1 MIHGR
6 SPQVPLTSTG
16 LAREE
21 KALRWLF
28 SFADMERGVGW
39 NPAAAPG
46 EQWKLG
52 RTRLLLDLAGSPD
65 RSLTCVLVAG
75 TKGKGSTAA
84 FLASILH
91 AAGIR
96 AGLYTQPHLQDYRE
110 RIRVDGA
117 AIAPGALADAVTAIR
132 ADVNRLRRIHPDA
145 GLPTTFEITTALAL
159 GHFVRAG
166 CTVAVIEVGLGGRLD
181 ATNAIDPVRSIITPI
196 SRDHTAVLGRTLAA
210 IATEKAGIMRTERVA
225 LLAPQRPSAAQALR
239 ASCRRIG
246 ACCVTIEPLAR
257 GARLSLAGDHQRV
270 NAALAVAAA
279 RALPGIAV
287 DDRAIADGLAGVRWP
302 GRFEVIRSI
311 AGGPSTIVLD
321 GAHNGASAE
330 AFARTLAQQIRGTPV
345 HLVIGMHGDKE
356 IAATL
361 RPLLTIATTVI
372 ATQATSPRALPA
384 EELAARC
391 RRAGAATVHAVSSV
405 DEAIRAARA
414 RAGAGGIVAVTGSL
428 AVIGEARTALGL
440 GVAEDLWAGGPRPQD
455 RRPPRR

>member
-6 SPQVPLTSTG
+6 SPHVPLTSTG
-16 LAREE
+16 LSREDE
-21 KALRWLF
+21 ALRWLL
-28 SFADMERGVGW
+28 SFADMERGIGW

-52 RTRLLLDLAGSPD
+52 RTRLLLDLAGSLD

-96 AGLYTQPHLQDYRE
+96 AGLYTQPHLQAYRE
-110 RIRVDGA
+110 RIRVDGT
-117 AIAPGALADAVTAIR
+117 AIAPDAFADAVAAIR
-132 ADVNRLRRIHPDA
+132 ADVIRLRRLHPDA
-145 GLPTTFEITTALAL
+145 GDPTTFEITTALAL
-159 GHFVRAG
+159 AHFVRAG
-166 CTVAVIEVGLGGRLD
+166 CTVAVVEVGLGGRLD
-181 ATNAIDPVRSIITPI
+181 ATNAIEPVLSIITPI
-196 SRDHTAVLGRTLAA
+196 SRDHTAVLGPTLAA
-210 IATEKAGIMRTERVA
+210 IATEKAGILRAERLA
-225 LLAPQRPSAAQALR
+225 LLAPQRPSAARALR

-246 ACCVTIEPLAR
+246 ARCVTIEPLAR
-257 GARLSLAGDHQRV
+257 GALLALAGDHQRV

-287 DDRAIADGLAGVRWP
+287 DDHAITGGLSGVRWP

-311 AGGPSTIVLD
+311 GEPRSTIVLD

-330 AFARTLAQQIRGTPV
+330 AFARTLAEHLAGRPV

-361 RPLLTIATTVI
+361 RPLLAIASAVI
-372 ATQATSPRALPA
+372 ATQSRSPRALPV
-384 EELAARC
+384 EQLAARC
-391 RRAGAATVHAVSSV
+391 RRAGATAVQAISPV
-405 DEAIRAARA
+405 EQAIRAARA
-414 RAGAGGIVAVTGSL
+414 RAGAAGIVAVTGSL
-428 AVIGEARTALGL
+428 AVVGEARTALGL
-440 GVAEDLWAGGPRPQD
+440 GVAEDLWAGELGPQD
-455 RRPPRR
+455 HRPSG